1 MRVTDKQLARLAL
14 AATENSYS
22 PCSHSRVGAALEAD
36 GQIFTGTNVEN
47 RSIGLTICAERSAV
61 VTAISAGARN
71 FERIA
76 VAIPGDEAIPPCG
89 ACLQVLAEFCVDL
102 KVLLVNGKGE
112 FERTRLKKLYP
123 RPFRPKK

>member
-1 MRVTDKQLARLAL
+1 VRVTDQQLARLAL

-22 PCSHSRVGAALEAD
+22 PYSHSRVGAALEAD
-36 GQIFTGTNVEN
+36 GKIFTGTNVEN

-71 FERIA
+71 FKRIA
-76 VAIPGDEAIPPCG
+76 VAVPGDKAIPPCG
-89 ACLQVLAEFCVDL
+89 ACLQTLAEFCVDL

-112 FERTRLKKLYP
+112 IERTRLKKLYP